1 MSATNFSRE
10 ATEAPRA
17 DSATRR
23 FGRRLAGVFL
33 VIAAMLA
40 VAAWVYLSHQQ
51 AEARA
56 EAHRELSAIADLKLK
71 QIHDWR
77 EERLSDARFFARARF
92 VAQDVR
98 RFLDE
103 PNSEAARAAVL
114 HWMDLLKSGDRYFAV
129 MVFDMRL
136 ERRLALPA
144 SAGVPPA
151 SIRNLLEAAVQGREV
166 AISDL
171 QRDETNGLVH
181 LNIAFPVFEGADA
194 KQGVPLALVLLELDA
209 RRFLF
214 PLINSWPTPSR
225 TAETL
230 LVRREGNE
238 VLFLNDLRHRPGT
251 ALALRLPL
259 TSRNL
264 PAARVLAG
272 ETNVLEGVDYR
283 GVPVVAA
290 GHSIPGTPWA
300 MVAKVDREEIY
311 SPLRQQMLAALC
323 VLGAL
328 LLAGALLV
336 ALLWRQRS
344 GLFLER
350 ELAERKAHQSEME
363 RAAEAL
369 REARD
374 ALARANEDLER
385 QVHERTVQLVE
396 ANANLQTF
404 SYTAAHDLR
413 SPLRSIKSFS
423 EIVVEDHGASLGAEG
438 RSMLARISA
447 SADQLARLLE
457 NLLEYSRMSQ
467 AELTLQPVSLSK
479 AVREVLA
486 LLHGDIRAK
495 NAIVTAADPLP
506 EVIGHAATVVL
517 LITNLVSN
525 ALKFIASD
533 VQPQVRIWAERNGSC
548 VRLYVQDNGIGI
560 APRDQEKIFGPFQ
573 RLQSKQAYPGT
584 GLGLAIVRK
593 GVERMGGQTGVE
605 SEAGKG
611 SRFWVEFKA
620 AEQTVEP

>member
-1 MSATNFSRE
+1 MSATKFSPDAAEGR
-10 ATEAPRA
+10 RA
-17 DSATRR
+17 DAETRR

-33 VIAAMLA
+33 LLAAVLA
-40 VAAWVYLSHQQ
+40 VAAWGYLSHQQ

-92 VAQDVR
+92 VAQDVK
-98 RFLDE
+98 RFLAE
-103 PNSEAARAAVL
+103 PNSEAARAAML
-114 HWMDLLKSGDRYFAV
+114 HWLDLLKSGDRYFSV
-129 MVFDMRL
+129 MVFDMRF

-144 SAGVPPA
+144 SAGEAPA
-151 SIRNLLEAAVQGREV
+151 SIRNLLEEAVQRREV
-166 AISDL
+166 VISDL
-171 QRDETNGLVH
+171 HRDETNGLIH
-181 LNIAFPVFEGADA
+181 FDIAFPVFEGADA
-194 KQGVPLALVLLELDA
+194 QQGAPLASVLLELDA

-214 PLINSWPTPSR
+214 PLVNSWPTPSQ

-238 VLFLNDLRHRPGT
+238 VLYLNDLRHRPET
-251 ALALRLPL
+251 ALAFRLPF
-259 TSRNL
+259 TSLNL
-264 PAARVLAG
+264 PAARALGG
-272 ETNVLEGVDYR
+272 ETKVLEGVDYR

-290 GHSIPGTPWA
+290 GRLIPGTAWA

-311 SPLRQQMLAALC
+311 SPLRQQMLAALS
-323 VLGAL
+323 VLGVL

-344 GLFLER
+344 ALFLEH
-350 ELAERKAHQSEME
+350 ELAERKVHEKEME

-374 ALARANEDLER
+374 KLARANEDLER
-385 QVHERTVQLVE
+385 QVLERTVQLVE
-396 ANANLQTF
+396 ANANLQSF
-404 SYTAAHDLR
+404 CYTAAHDLR

-423 EIVVEDHGASLGAEG
+423 EIVVEDHGANLGAEG
-438 RSMLARISA
+438 RSMLERISA
-447 SADQLARLLE
+447 SADQLARLLD

-467 AELTLQPVSLSK
+467 AELKLQPVSLSK
-479 AVREVLA
+479 AVGEVLA
-486 LLHGDIRAK
+486 LLQGDVRAR
-495 NAIVTAADPLP
+495 NATVTAVDPLP

-525 ALKFIASD
+525 ALKFIPSG
-533 VQPQVRIWAERNGSC
+533 VQPQVRIWAERNGSR
-548 VRLYVQDNGIGI
+548 VRLSVQDNGIGI
-560 APRDQEKIFGPFQ
+560 APQDQEKIFGAFQ
-573 RLQSKQAYPGT
+573 RLHGKQAYPGT

-593 GVERMGGQTGVE
+593 GAERMGGRVGVE
-605 SEAGKG
+605 SEPGKG

-620 AEQTVEP
+620 AERAVEP